1 MMSTVESIGFCHLDF
16 NRFMFT
22 KKITNIL
29 LLLSLGVFLFGTG
42 LKLGQYKE
50 KIERIGQLNNSVFNT
65 KRSPLLDDKNL
76 DFELFWETWEEL
88 ERKFIDKSKID
99 KQKMYFGAI
108 KGMVSALEDPNT
120 FFLTPEE
127 NKESRD
133 DLAGKFEG
141 IGAQLGLQDN
151 RITVVAP
158 LKNSPAQKS
167 GIKAGDFINEVDDK
181 STKGW
186 TLPQAVSKIRGT
198 RGTKVKLTL
207 ERSSKEFEVVI
218 VREQIKVESVEIS
231 YEKRKNQSV
240 AIIKLNQFGDNTNDE
255 WDKTAEEI
263 AEKWQRDEIK
273 GLIIDLRDNPGGY
286 LDGSVYVAS
295 EFLPKGKLVVKQTS
309 TTQDEKSYQV
319 KREGKLLDIPMVVII
334 NKGSASASEIL
345 AGALRDYKRAR
356 LIGEKSFGK
365 GSVQEATNL
374 KGGAGIHITVAKW
387 ILPKGDWINSKGIE
401 PDIKVENKLKEEPPQ
416 TGENDQQF
424 KKAKKQLIKCP
435 ADLGGS
441 S

>member
-108 KGMVSALEDPNT
+108 KGMVSALEDPYT

-401 PDIKVENKLKEEPPQ
+401 PDIKVENKLKEG
-416 TGENDQQF
+416 TTLTRENDQQLE
-424 KKAKKQLIKCP
+424 KAIKQLIK
-435 ADLGGS
+435 
-441 S
+441 

>member
-108 KGMVSALEDPNT
+108 KGMVSALEDPYT

-319 KREGKLLDIPMVVII
+319 KREGKLLDIPLVVII

-401 PDIKVENKLKEEPPQ
+401 PDIKVENKLKEG
-416 TGENDQQF
+416 TTLTRENDQQLE
-424 KKAKKQLIKCP
+424 KAIKQLIK
-435 ADLGGS
+435 
-441 S
+441 